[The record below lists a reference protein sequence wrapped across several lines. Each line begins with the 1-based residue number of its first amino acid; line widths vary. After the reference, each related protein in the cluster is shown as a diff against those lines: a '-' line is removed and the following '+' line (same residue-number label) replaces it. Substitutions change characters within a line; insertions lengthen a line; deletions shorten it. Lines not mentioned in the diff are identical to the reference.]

1 MVRTK
6 VRQGSRTAVMLTAFA
21 LVAGCSGDGGEASG
35 SGTSATSPSTSTTPA
50 PTSPGTTSAPPRTTA
65 TPRGPVKLAVA
76 STVATGI
83 EVPWGLAFLP
93 DQSALVSERDS
104 AKIKRI
110 AGGRV
115 TEVGEVDDVD
125 PSSEGGLLGL
135 AVDPQ
140 YPSRPY
146 IYAYY
151 SAGGENRIARLTYR
165 DNRLSDQQV
174 ILDGIPAASIHNG
187 GRLRFGPDGYLYAG
201 TGDGADRPNSQDDA
215 SLGGKILRITT
226 DGKAAPGNPGGRLWY
241 SKGHR
246 NVQGLAFDGN
256 QLYAAEFGQNTW
268 DELNTIT
275 SGANYGWPAA
285 EGIEGLDGMTDPI
298 AQWRT
303 SDASPSGIAFAQG
316 HVFMASLRGERLW
329 AIPVAGGKRT
339 GEPQAFFTN
348 EFGRLRTVEAAPD
361 GSLWLTTSNTDGRGD
376 TQNGDDRI
384 LRITISR

>member
-1 MVRTK
+1 MKARAALLV
-6 VRQGSRTAVMLTAFA
+6 TALA
-21 LVAGCSGDGGEASG
+21 LVAGCSGDDGEPSG
-35 SGTSATSPSTSTTPA
+35 SGTTATSPSSTTPA

-65 TPRGPVKLAVA
+65 TAQGPVKLTVA

-110 AGGRV
+110 AGGQV
-115 TEVGEVDDVD
+115 SEVGEVDDVD

-140 YPSRPY
+140 YPRRPY

-151 SAGGENRIARLTYR
+151 SAGGDNRIARITFQN
-165 DNRLSDQQV
+165 NRLSDQQV
-174 ILDGIPAASIHNG
+174 ILDGIPEASIHNG
-187 GRLRFGPDGYLYAG
+187 GRLRFGPDGFLYAG
-201 TGDGADRPNSQDDA
+201 TGDGADRPNSQDDG
-215 SLGGKILRITT
+215 SLGGKVLRITT
-226 DGKAAPGNPGGRLWY
+226 DGNAAPGNPGGRVWL

-268 DELNTIT
+268 DELNAIT

-285 EGIEGLDGMTDPI
+285 EGIENLDGMTNPI

-339 GEPQAFFTN
+339 GEPQAFFTGQY
-348 EFGRLRTVEAAPD
+348 GRLRTVETAPD

-376 TQNGDDRI
+376 TRDGDDRI
-384 LRITISR
+384 LRVTISR

>member
-1 MVRTK
+1 
-6 VRQGSRTAVMLTAFA
+6 
-21 LVAGCSGDGGEASG
+21 
-35 SGTSATSPSTSTTPA
+35 
-50 PTSPGTTSAPPRTTA
+50 
-65 TPRGPVKLAVA
+65 VKLTVA

-83 EVPWGLAFLP
+83 DVPWGLAFLP
-93 DQSALVSERDS
+93 DKSALVSERDS
-104 AKIKRI
+104 GKVKRI
-110 AGGRV
+110 AGSQV

-140 YPSRPY
+140 YPTRPY

-151 SAGGENRIARLTYR
+151 SSGDDNRIARLTYQ

-174 ILDGIPAASIHNG
+174 ILDGIPQAAIHNG

-201 TGDGADRPNSQDDA
+201 TGDGADRPNSQDDD

-226 DGKAAPGNPGGRLWY
+226 DGKAAPGNPNGRLWY

-246 NVQGLAFDGN
+246 NVQGIAFDGT

-268 DELNTIT
+268 DELNAIT
-275 SGANYGWPAA
+275 AGANYGWPAA
-285 EGIEGLDGMTDPI
+285 EGISQLDGMTDPI
-298 AQWRT
+298 AQWRPV
-303 SDASPSGIAFAQG
+303 DASPSGIAFAQG
-316 HVFMASLRGERLW
+316 HIFMASLRGQRLW

-339 GEPQAFFTN
+339 GEPQAFFAGQ
-348 EFGRLRTVEAAPD
+348 FGRLRTVEVAPD

-376 TQNGDDRI
+376 TRNGDDRI
-384 LRITISR
+384 LRVTISR